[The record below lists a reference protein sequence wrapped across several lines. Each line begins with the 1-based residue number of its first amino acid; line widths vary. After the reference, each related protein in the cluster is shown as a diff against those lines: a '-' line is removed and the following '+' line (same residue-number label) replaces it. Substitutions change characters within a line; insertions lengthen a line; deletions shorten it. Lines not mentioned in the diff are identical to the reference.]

1 MSVPAGIMAQ
11 MQRQPPQAPGGAAG
25 GAPPGGAGGAA
36 GGFQPKPMPPQAA
49 PVSAPQD
56 KKGKEAAALTNV
68 QIAISM
74 LEQAISSL
82 GSGSEPGKAVL
93 KALNILGPMAAKKDT
108 SDLVPA
114 EIMQMVRG
122 MPQMGGGTDLQQQ
135 IMKQM
140 QQQPQRPQG

>member
-1 MSVPAGIMAQ
+1 MG
-11 MQRQPPQAPGGAAG
+11 
-25 GAPPGGAGGAA
+25 
-36 GGFQPKPMPPQAA
+36 PQAA
-49 PVSAPQD
+49 PVGQPQD
-56 KKGKEAAALTNV
+56 KRGKEAAALTNV

-82 GSGSEPGKAVL
+82 GSGSEPGAAVL
-93 KALNILGPMAAKKDT
+93 KALHALGPLAAKKDT

-114 EIMQMVRG
+114 EILQMVRG

-140 QQQPQRPQG
+140 QGPK